1 MRLLR
6 CHIDNFG
13 KFSDY
18 TVDFIRNPFIFNE
31 QNGWGKSTL
40 ATFIKVMFYGFAN
53 EKKRGDALERER
65 TRFKPWQGGSYGGE
79 IEFETKGKRYIL
91 NRTFGNKESEDS
103 FILYDAVTNLK
114 SDDFSDNV
122 GEELFRINQESFLKT
137 VFIAQSSC
145 QTSVTDS
152 VNAKIGNLAD
162 CLDDMNKYEK
172 VQQIIKDIRNSLNP
186 SRKTG
191 SRSLKK
197 QKEEISGLRD
207 ELRRMETV
215 EQSANE
221 LQTRLCDCRRER
233 GELAVRRRETQEQ
246 WELMTQ
252 RKALEASKVHYE
264 SIIRQ
269 YDAKKS
275 MTENIL
281 AGMGGKAP
289 ERNIVD
295 AMTDKRRQ
303 MIRQE
308 SEADANRLSF
318 EEKEK
323 LNRIGGR
330 FTQGTPTREDMERG
344 QTLAAEYERLR
355 TESVEHGLSRE
366 EVQEYNTLK
375 SRLGDVE
382 DDVISM
388 ADESLR
394 RWGIYTDKKN
404 GLGTKK
410 ATLSSLRLLTRNIEN
425 NREKQNYGSDG
436 RKSAAYAAVLLIMA
450 VICAMAGAALI
461 AGSVFMELQYM
472 LPGCILEVSGVAL
485 FVLALIFKARNNK
498 ADSVNDSSHN
508 DDSAMQGNED
518 DGAFILEREIV
529 SDEEQMAEA
538 KSYVEGF
545 LNRFGIEID
554 ADVAE
559 VRDMLYGI
567 KNDMLR
573 FGRLRARLCDY
584 EQRGYEERLETLH
597 KQACEILR
605 PYCDED
611 KLRESGLSELY
622 SELLRDSD
630 AFEVL
635 RGRRRKYE
643 SARES
648 ADETG
653 KELLRFLTEYGQGG
667 APDIDEGIQEIIRR
681 LDDYENNIKDLDRLQ
696 RERTDFETE
705 NDINKFDMRM
715 PETDES
721 EEQIKQRMDS
731 LDDRIA
737 LLMEQEHSYQAQL
750 DERQQDLDELQ
761 IQSER
766 LEQLEAEY
774 DRDYAYYTNLG
785 ITAEYLEKAKESLSA
800 KYIGPV
806 LESFRKYYEMLSG
819 ESGENFRIDANIHV
833 TRRDMGEQREIK
845 AFSAGSQDLMNIVL
859 RVALVEAMYQDEC
872 PFLIFDD
879 SFVNLDSARMDTA
892 ARFLEYISQRY
903 QVIYFTCHES
913 RAFEIKKGFDY

>member
-18 TVDFIRNPFIFNE
+18 TVDFIRNPFVFNE

-65 TRFKPWQGGSYGGE
+65 TRYKPWQGGSYGGE

-162 CLDDMNKYEK
+162 CLDDMNNYEK

-221 LQTRLCDCRRER
+221 LQTRLSDCRRER
-233 GELAVRRRETQEQ
+233 GELAVRRKETQEQ

-275 MTENIL
+275 MTENII

-289 ERNIVD
+289 ERDIVD

-308 SEADANRLSF
+308 SEADANRLSY

-323 LNRIGGR
+323 LTRIEGR
-330 FTQGTPTREDMERG
+330 FVQGTPTREDMERG

-355 TESVEHGLSRE
+355 AESVEYGLSRE
-366 EVQEYNTLK
+366 EVQEYNSLK
-375 SRLGDVE
+375 SRLGNVE
-382 DDVISM
+382 DDAVSM

-394 RWGIYTDKKN
+394 RWEIYTDKKN

-425 NREKQNYGSDG
+425 NREKQNYGSGG

-450 VICAMAGAALI
+450 VICAVAGAALI
-461 AGSVFMELQYM
+461 AGSIFTELEYM
-472 LPGCILEVSGVAL
+472 LPGCILGISGAAL
-485 FVLALIFKARNNK
+485 FVLAFVLKARNNK
-498 ADSVNDSSHN
+498 ADSGSGSSHN
-508 DDSAMQGNED
+508 DDSAMPGNED
-518 DGAFILEREIV
+518 DGAVILEREIA

-643 SARES
+643 SAKES

-653 KELLRFLTEYGQGG
+653 KELLRFLAEYGQGG
-667 APDIDEGIQEIIRR
+667 ASDIDEGIQEIIRR
-681 LDDYENNIKDLDRLQ
+681 LDDYENNVKDLDRLQ
-696 RERTDFETE
+696 REKTDFEAE
-705 NDINKFDMRM
+705 NDISRFDMRM

-766 LEQLEAEY
+766 LELLEAEY

-806 LESFRKYYEMLSG
+806 LESFRKYYELLSG

-859 RVALVEAMYQDEC
+859 RVALVEAMYQDES

-892 ARFLEYISQRY
+892 ARFLEYISKRY

-913 RAFEIKKGFDY
+913 RAFEV